1 VVKKNGDA
9 GAVDGIRERA
19 RRIQAMDNDAVT
31 CSALE
36 SSERGDQD
44 FGAPD
49 LEGVEHVMDDEGG
62 HSSADFNINEW
73 GDSAASSRVKQAVRN
88 NLLGKR
94 AKEGLAGMLGE
105 PDGVAVRVEFNAAPV
120 LLGVQRHIPAGN
132 ADHEE
137 AESRVGGK
145 LEEAVEVGDA
155 DIKAEG

>member
-1 VVKKNGDA
+1 
-9 GAVDGIRERA
+9 
-19 RRIQAMDNDAVT
+19 MDNDGVT
-31 CSALE
+31 RSALE

-49 LEGVEHVMDDEGG
+49 LEGIEHVMDDEGG
-62 HSSADFNINEW
+62 HSSADFNIADFNINEW
-73 GDSAASSRVKQAVRN
+73 GDSAASSRVKQAARN

-105 PDGVAVRVEFNAAPV
+105 PDGVAVRVGFNAAPV
-120 LLGVQRHIPAGN
+120 LLGFQRHIPAGN

-155 DIKAEG
+155 DIRPKGSPESG